1 MPNFKAKSI
10 KELTLPFCSNGVE
23 FLWKAYNENVIL
35 IFTKVEEESF
45 FLQVKQDNQFFII
58 KADKHS
64 KPSKITYLQK
74 ALLCF
79 KENFCNEIVSESFA
93 FKKNALDKKIPLI
106 AYDFNEV
113 LEKIQNYKKI
123 YIEIGFGSGR
133 HLLYQA
139 KTNQDILILG
149 IEIYT
154 PAIEQVAKL
163 ALNQEINNILLI
175 QSDARL
181 LLSVLQKQSIDKI
194 FLHFPVPWDKKPHRR
209 VMSEAFSKECARV
222 LKSNG
227 KFELRTDSYE
237 YFNYSLGIFL
247 EFENPKFDIKK
258 NEDLEIS
265 SKYEDRWKK
274 QNKNIYDLIVYN
286 LNSFDQERS
295 IIDFNLQSIHFSKE
309 QLKLLRNFKNQTFKY
324 KDFFLHIENF
334 YITSDSLVVKIAFG
348 AFNKPEHAY
357 IFLGDKCYFVFKAPF
372 KTLENLKAIEEFK
385 KIIYYENRLFS

>member
-1 MPNFKAKSI
+1 MPNFKTKTI

-23 FLWKAYNENVIL
+23 FLWKAHNKNIIL

-45 FLQVKQDNQFFII
+45 FLQIKQDDKNFII

-64 KPSKITYLQK
+64 KPSKITYVQK

-79 KENFCNEIVSESFA
+79 KENFCNDIVSESFA

-113 LEKIQNYKKI
+113 FEKLQNYKKI

-139 KTNQDILILG
+139 KTHQDVLILG
-149 IEIYT
+149 IEIYI

-163 ALNQEINNILLI
+163 ALSQEINNILLI

-181 LLSVLQKQSIDKI
+181 LLSVLQKQSIDRI
-194 FLHFPVPWDKKPHRR
+194 FLHFPVPWDKKLHRR

-222 LKSNG
+222 LKSKG
-227 KFELRTDSYE
+227 TFELRTDSYE
-237 YFNYSLGIFL
+237 YFKYSLNIFL
-247 EFENPKFDIKK
+247 EFINPKFTIKK
-258 NEDLEIS
+258 NEDLKIS

-274 QNKNIYDLIVYN
+274 QNKDIYDLIVCD
-286 LNSFDQERS
+286 LNFCEQEKN
-295 IIDFNLQSIHFSKE
+295 IIDFDLKSIYFSKE
-309 QLKLLRNFKNQTFKY
+309 QLNSLNVFKNKTFKY

-334 YITSDSLVVKIAFG
+334 YSTLNGLVVKIAFG
-348 AFNKPEHAY
+348 AFNKPEHTY
-357 IFLGDKCYFVFKAPF
+357 IFLGDECYFVFKTPF

-385 KIIYYENRLFS
+385 KIIYHKK